1 MPFDGNNITGI
12 IVGDLVNCPTGR
24 CAAGST
30 FRIGFFQDDDSLV
43 AHCNSCSEHQGKDD
57 QLLEHDCLLLFIIV
71 IEPSVSI
78 LISDSQR
85 LQQNI
90 LTGIQT
96 PQCQIGQFSNCMPH
110 RLAARFPDL
119 KQ

>member
-1 MPFDGNNITGI
+1 MPLDRDNITGI

-30 FRIGFFQDDDSLV
+30 FLVGFFQDDDSLV
-43 AHCNSCSEHQGKDD
+43 THCKSCSEHQGKDD
-57 QLLEHDCLLLFIIV
+57 QVLEHDCLLFYIIAV
-71 IEPSVSI
+71 AFKVSI
-78 LISDSQR
+78 LISDAQC
-85 LQQNI
+85 LQQDI
-90 LTGIQT
+90 LAGIQA

-119 KQ
+119 QQ